1 MKSKSYNKIAFGV
14 ILLLQIV
21 CMIYFGN
28 AKQGYF
34 VDELWSYGL
43 ANSYYHP
50 HVYSDDALEERWV
63 SGEYFR
69 DYLEVLPEQRFRYG
83 SVVYNQTQDYHP
95 PLFYMVL
102 HTISS
107 LFPNTFSKWYGI
119 IPNIV
124 YFAVSMY
131 LLFALARRIFKSEWL
146 ALIPVIAYGFSA
158 GAISNVIYIRMY
170 VLLTVWVLTL
180 FNLHVK
186 WITED
191 KIQSRDWLILILI
204 AYLGYMSHYYFFVIA
219 FFTAAFYF
227 FYLLW
232 TGKRKTLIKY
242 CVTMFISLLLVAL
255 TFPVAYIKLF
265 FGQRGNEAV
274 HNLFNLSDI
283 LGNAK
288 RYWSIIGEQLFA
300 NSQNILGIV
309 IMVCGLCTIISWLRK
324 RTGNGQTFRM
334 ALEKIDET
342 LKREISAV
350 GCVLFV
356 SVSYFVIILK
366 IAPYQVDRYVFGIY
380 PELTLLMFY
389 FVFKIVNY
397 WGSKNTAFATA
408 LIMAAV
414 FSIFGVSGKHIQ
426 YLYKNYV
433 NNVNIMKEHVGEDC
447 LYITWDYYKLVG
459 NALELENMGRVF
471 TEVPDRIEA
480 LAGKLDSDK
489 KNLIV
494 YVDESFDQEEILNRV
509 GNAAG
514 YRAWRPLFESRCK
527 AYELTR

>member
-1 MKSKSYNKIAFGV
+1 MKSKCYNKIAFGV

-69 DYLEVLPEQRFRYG
+69 NYLEVLPEQRFRYG

-107 LFPNTFSKWYGI
+107 FFPNTFSKWYGI

-124 YFAVSMY
+124 YFAVSMC
-131 LLFALARRIFKSEWL
+131 LLFALARQIYKSEWL

-170 VLLTVWVLTL
+170 VLLMVWVLVL

-186 WITED
+186 WIMED
-191 KIQSRDWLILILI
+191 KMQSRDWLALILVT
-204 AYLGYMSHYYFFVIA
+204 YLGYMSHYYFFVIA
-219 FFTAAFYF
+219 FFTAVFYF

-232 TGKRKTLIKY
+232 EGKRRTLLKY
-242 CVTMFISLLLVAL
+242 CTAMFVSLLLVAL
-255 TFPVAYIKLF
+255 TFPVAYEKLF
-265 FGQRGNEAV
+265 SGQRGNEAV
-274 HNLFNLSDI
+274 HNLFKLSDV

-288 RYWSIIGEQLFA
+288 RYWTIIGEQLFA
-300 NSQNILGIV
+300 NSQNILAIV
-309 IMVCGLCTIISWLRK
+309 IMVCGLWTLISWVRK

-334 ALEKIDET
+334 ALENIDGT
-342 LKREISAV
+342 LKREICAV
-350 GCVLFV
+350 VCVLFV

-380 PELTLLMFY
+380 PELTLLLFC

-397 WGSKNTAFATA
+397 WSSKNVAFTAM
-408 LIMAAV
+408 LMMAAV
-414 FSIFGVSGKHIQ
+414 ISVSGVSGKHVQ
-426 YLYKNYV
+426 YLYKNDA
-433 NNVNIMKEHVGEDC
+433 NNVNIMKEHAGEDC
-447 LYITWDYYKLVG
+447 LYITWDYYKVVG

-494 YVDESFDQEEILNRV
+494 YVDGAFAQKEILNRV
-509 GNAAG
+509 CNSAG
-514 YRAWRPLFESRCK
+514 YQAWRPLFESRCRV
-527 AYELTR
+527 YELMR

>member
-265 FGQRGNEAV
+265 
-274 HNLFNLSDI
+274 
-283 LGNAK
+283 
-288 RYWSIIGEQLFA
+288 
-300 NSQNILGIV
+300 
-309 IMVCGLCTIISWLRK
+309 
-324 RTGNGQTFRM
+324 
-334 ALEKIDET
+334 
-342 LKREISAV
+342 
-350 GCVLFV
+350 
-356 SVSYFVIILK
+356 
-366 IAPYQVDRYVFGIY
+366 
-380 PELTLLMFY
+380 
-389 FVFKIVNY
+389 
-397 WGSKNTAFATA
+397 
-408 LIMAAV
+408 
-414 FSIFGVSGKHIQ
+414 
-426 YLYKNYV
+426 
-433 NNVNIMKEHVGEDC
+433 
-447 LYITWDYYKLVG
+447 
-459 NALELENMGRVF
+459 
-471 TEVPDRIEA
+471 
-480 LAGKLDSDK
+480 LDSEGMRQF
-489 KNLIV
+489 II
-494 YVDESFDQEEILNRV
+494 YS
-509 GNAAG
+509 
-514 YRAWRPLFESRCK
+514 
-527 AYELTR
+527 T